1 MFTVNEIE
9 KHSNM
14 KLNAE
19 GSDPLD
25 VHSRMQVL
33 LGGLIILKEECNI
46 IFMCCASYCIAFC
59 CNL

>member
-46 IFMCCASYCIAFC
+46 FFMCCAS
-59 CNL
+59 